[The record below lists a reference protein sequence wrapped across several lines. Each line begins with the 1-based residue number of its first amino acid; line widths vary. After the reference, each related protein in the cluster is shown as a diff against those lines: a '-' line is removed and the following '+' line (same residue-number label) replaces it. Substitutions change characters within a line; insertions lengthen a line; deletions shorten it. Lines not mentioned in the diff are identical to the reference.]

1 MNTITIHHSPNYTS
15 FKAQNEQ
22 SKTTNQNKLKAKI
35 IQNKNTTI
43 AIGTGVTALA
53 ALGTYLITRGRNNQ
67 SIKNSMTNIA
77 EKLINADTTLL
88 PNTTKQPEL
97 LLDNITPESLV
108 LVHMTDYFPT
118 NGIISSVKQAIKDK
132 NGISP
137 CRSTVHFALNKSVSE
152 HTFGNNWNTM
162 KYAIL
167 MPFKSTIEKT
177 PPKNIIGGITDDF
190 FFMNEVPI
198 PEGSV
203 ILKFNNKIPNGKL
216 KISQATENGQILKGI
231 SLVETSN
238 PQTGEVANLLTEKMG
253 YTSYNNLFK
262 KTIGVDDETY
272 KIITSDYYKLNEEQQ
287 EKYLGLSMDIGP
299 KVQEFTQKLANS
311 WKNFTQKH
319 NYTNGAHAYSPW
331 GRSEHIIQAINLL
344 KTSGNNSW
352 EGKDY
357 SGITVNYKDEFIKI
371 LNEIMDDLPKEK
383 ELSFDTNKLKAILKE
398 SPTPQEAEELI
409 KTEMKLT
416 PLQTKEQSQPA
427 QEEAVYTSLDSLI
440 GISEMQK
447 TMIKQQNNTVQIP
460 Y

>member
-1 MNTITIHHSPNYTS
+1 MNTIHYTPSYTS
-15 FKAQNEQ
+15 FKAQNENSTPHQ
-22 SKTTNQNKLKAKI
+22 TTQNKLKDKI

-43 AIGTGVTALA
+43 AIGTGLTALA
-53 ALGTYLITRGRNNQ
+53 ALGTYLITRG
-67 SIKNSMTNIA
+67 KNSKNIQNSMPNIT

-88 PNTTKQPEL
+88 PNAIKQPEL

-118 NGIISSVKQAIKDK
+118 NGIISSVKQALKDE
-132 NGISP
+132 NGIAP

-190 FFMNEVPI
+190 FFMNEVKL

-203 ILKFNNKIPNGKL
+203 ILKFNDKIPTGKL
-216 KISQATENGQILKGI
+216 KISQATDNGQILKGI

-262 KTIGVDDETY
+262 KALDIDDETF
-272 KIITSDYYKLNEEQQ
+272 KFITTDYYKLSKDQQ
-287 EKYLGLSMDIGP
+287 EKHLNLSMDIGP
-299 KVQEFTQKLANS
+299 KIQEFTQKLSDS
-311 WKNFTQKH
+311 WKTFTQSR
-319 NYTNGAHAYSPW
+319 NYINGIHAHSPW

-352 EGKDY
+352 QGKDY
-357 SGITVNYKDEFIKI
+357 TGMAVNYKEEFIKI
-371 LNEIMDDLPKEK
+371 LDEIMETLPKEK
-383 ELSFDTNKLKAILKE
+383 ELSFDTNKLKAILSK
-398 SPTPQEAEELI
+398 SATPQEAEELI
-409 KTEMKLT
+409 KTEMKLI
-416 PLQTKEQSQPA
+416 PLQPKEQPQPA
-427 QEEAVYTSLDSLI
+427 AEEAVYTTLDSII

-447 TMIKQQNNTVQIP
+447 AMLNL
-460 Y
+460 